1 LFVLIVRTTEGVSIH
16 RLNWLPKGQL
26 AAMREAQKE
35 ATREWMD
42 LVAIHSS
49 ARESRAEWPTRD
61 TLQKFT
67 RGKYR
72 LHSQTIQMIVH

>member
-1 LFVLIVRTTEGVSIH
+1 MESVSIH

-35 ATREWMD
+35 AAPEWLD

-49 ARESRAEWPTRD
+49 ARESRAKWPTRN

-67 RGKYR
+67 KGKYR
-72 LHSQTIQMIVH
+72 QHSQTIQMIVHQFFDEH